1 MNKKNLII
9 AGVMALL
16 VLIVVAMGAK
26 IKSLKEDRDI
36 YKHNFGAAT
45 EELNKEKMKN
55 GDLL

>member
-1 MNKKNLII
+1 MLVDKKNLII

-16 VLIVVAMGAK
+16 VLIVIAMGVK

-45 EELNKEKMKN
+45 
-55 GDLL
+55 